1 MLTPK
6 CYITIAD
13 RLRFAGCYEFSV
25 NRSVENLSVT
35 GYIVLPR
42 LAMFDNKRRSLL
54 EVRKEV
60 KVGDSVVI
68 EAGYAETGIK
78 SLFKGVVRAI
88 NTGERVRLDIED
100 GMFLLRQKPIILT
113 AKKIKLK
120 ELLNK
125 ILSGTGVSVSDRT
138 ADMLVDEFQY
148 NGNVASA
155 LAVIKEK
162 LNLTVYL
169 NADNVLYA
177 GLEGVEMLSAD
188 EQKTARIKLTYGR
201 NIIENGVSYQTKE
214 SAPLKVVVKGKAKD
228 GKETVAEAGMEGGS
242 KQTHYRYNVTDKA
255 ALKLIAEQLYNKQN
269 YDGFRGT
276 LTIWG
281 VPVATPGGTVEYK
294 NENYKDNEGRYFIK
308 AVETTFS
315 AAGLRQR
322 LTMGYKVS

>member
-1 MLTPK
+1 M
-6 CYITIAD
+6 
-13 RLRFAGCYEFSV
+13 
-25 NRSVENLSVT
+25 
-35 GYIVLPR
+35 
-42 LAMFDNKRRSLL
+42 AMFDNKHRQLL

-60 KVGDSVVI
+60 KVSDSIVI
-68 EAGYAETGIK
+68 EAGYVETEIK
-78 SLFKGVVRAI
+78 QCFKGVVKAI
-88 NTGERVRLDIED
+88 NAGERVRLDVED

-125 ILSGTGVSVSDRT
+125 ILSGTGVSVSPRT

-148 NGNVASA
+148 NGNIAGA

-169 NADNVLYA
+169 GSDDVLYA
-177 GLEGVEMLSAD
+177 GLEEAEMLSAE
-188 EQKTARIKLTYGR
+188 EQKAARIKLIYGR
-201 NIIENGVSYQTKE
+201 NIIENSVSYQTKE

-228 GKETVAEAGMEGGS
+228 GKETVAEAGMDGGS

-255 ALKLIAEQLYNKQN
+255 ALKVIAEQLYKQQS

-281 VPVATPGGTVEYK
+281 VPTAVPGGTVEYK

-308 AVETTFS
+308 AVETIFGS
-315 AAGLRQR
+315 GGLRQR
-322 LTMGYKVS
+322 LTMGYKV

>member
-1 MLTPK
+1 
-6 CYITIAD
+6 
-13 RLRFAGCYEFSV
+13 
-25 NRSVENLSVT
+25 VENLSTT
-35 GYIVLPR
+35 GHAVLPT
-42 LAMFDNKRRSLL
+42 LAMFDSKHRRIL
-54 EVRKEV
+54 EVNKEV
-60 KVGDSVVI
+60 KISDSVVI
-68 EAGYAETGIK
+68 EAGYVETEIK
-78 SLFKGVVRAI
+78 PLFKGVVKAI

-100 GMFLLRQKPIILT
+100 GMFLLRHKPLVLT

-125 ILSGTGVSVSDRT
+125 ILSGTGVSVSNRT

-148 NGNVASA
+148 NGNVAGA
-155 LAVIKEK
+155 LAVVKER

-169 NADNVLYA
+169 SAADVLYA
-177 GLEGVEMLSAD
+177 GLEEAEMLSAD
-188 EQKTARIKLTYGR
+188 EQKAARIKLTYGR
-201 NIIENGVSYQTKE
+201 NIIENSVSYQTKE

-228 GKETVAEAGMEGGS
+228 GKETIAEAGMDGGS
-242 KQTHYRYNVTDKA
+242 KQTYHRYNVTDKA
-255 ALKLIAEQLYNKQN
+255 ALKLMAEQLYNQQS

-281 VPVATPGGTVEYK
+281 IPVATPGGTVEYK

-322 LTMGYKVS
+322 LTMGYKV

>member
-1 MLTPK
+1 
-6 CYITIAD
+6 
-13 RLRFAGCYEFSV
+13 
-25 NRSVENLSVT
+25 VENLSTTGHVT
-35 GYIVLPR
+35 LST
-42 LAMFDNKRRSLL
+42 LAMFDSKHRRVL
-54 EVRKEV
+54 EVNKEV
-60 KVGDSVVI
+60 KVSDSVVI

-78 SLFKGVVRAI
+78 SIFRGVVKAI

-100 GMFLLRQKPIILT
+100 GMFLLRCKPIVLT

-148 NGNVASA
+148 NGNVAGA
-155 LAVIKEK
+155 LAVVKER

-169 NADNVLYA
+169 STEDVLYA
-177 GLEGVEMLSAD
+177 GLEEAEMLSTD
-188 EQKTARIKLTYGR
+188 EQKAARIKLIYGR

-281 VPVATPGGTVEYK
+281 VPVAIPGGTVEYK

-308 AVETTFS
+308 AVETTFGS
-315 AAGLRQR
+315 GGLRQR